1 MTKKRLGLGMLL
13 VFLPQVSLADDTHYQ
28 DFVVG
33 DQAVG
38 LGGAFT
44 AISSDPSGLWYN
56 PAGIVDVSN
65 ASLSLSA
72 NLYGIQDASVGK
84 KETIIPEDP
93 VSKLS
98 VVPASAGFVQ
108 ALGRTGTDGKRP
120 FAFGVSLVVP
130 SYRKFSS
137 SEEGTNQD
145 PALGSYRHGYH
156 RAFEDQ
162 TLWVSLGGA
171 MRLHGRLSI
180 GAGVVLVHRSVQDAA
195 SSFVA
200 ADLRDGEFHTF
211 RSSMMDINFSN
222 DSLLL
227 CAGFKLQ
234 IAPRLFFGAMV
245 RSPSVTVYST
255 GNMRFARSR
264 ADGIQN
270 GFLPTP
276 EEVKVKSQSQIWGE
290 GRAGIAYVIPEL
302 LTLSADISVHL
313 PTRYTLVQID
323 NEQARRALLIAPEI
337 DRNLV
342 INGNLGAEVQ
352 ILNTFTLGLGAFSNF
367 SSAPSIG
374 DPTRPSPARVHMVG
388 GTLAAGFF
396 SQHTVTRLG
405 IQYSRG
411 SGTDIIPVNSPEQ
424 LALDSQQFT
433 KINLVQSYAYFFL
446 ASTFRY

>member
-1 MTKKRLGLGMLL
+1 MKRALVMAGLLL
-13 VFLPQVSLADDTHYQ
+13 CAHLSFADDTHYQ

-44 AISSDPSGLWYN
+44 ALASDPSGLWYN

-65 ASLSLSA
+65 TSLSLSA
-72 NLYGIQDASVGK
+72 NLYGIQDATVGK

-98 VVPASAGFVQ
+98 VIPASAGFVQ
-108 ALGRTGTDGKRP
+108 ALGRTGSDGKRP
-120 FAFGVSLVVP
+120 FAFGVGLVVP

-137 SEEGTNQD
+137 SEEGNSQD
-145 PALGSYRHGYH
+145 PSLGTYRHGYH

-162 TLWVSLGGA
+162 TLWISLGGA

-180 GAGVVLVHRSVQDAA
+180 GAGLVLVHRSVQDTA

-200 ADLRDGEFHTF
+200 ADYRDGEYRTF
-211 RSSMMDINFSN
+211 RSSMMDLNFSN

-227 CAGFKLQ
+227 CAGFKFQL
-234 IAPRLFFGAMV
+234 APRLFLGAMV
-245 RSPSVTVYST
+245 RSPSLTVFST
-255 GNMRFARSR
+255 GNMRFSRAR
-264 ADGIQN
+264 ADGGQN

-290 GRAGIAYVIPEL
+290 GRAGIAYVILDL
-302 LTLSADISVHL
+302 LTLSADVSFHL
-313 PTRYTLVQID
+313 PTRYTLIEVD
-323 NEQARRALLIAPEI
+323 NEQARRALLIAPKIE
-337 DRNLV
+337 RNLV
-342 INGNLGAEVQ
+342 INGNLGVEVQ
-352 ILNTFTLGLGAFSNF
+352 ILNTFTLGAGAFSNF
-367 SSAPSIG
+367 SSAPAID
-374 DPTRPSPARVHMVG
+374 DPTHPSPARVHMVG
-388 GTLAAGFF
+388 GTLAAGIF

-411 SGTDIIPVNSPEQ
+411 SGDDVIPVNSPDQ
-424 LALDSQQFT
+424 LALDSQQFL
-433 KINLVQSYAYFFL
+433 KVNLTQSYAYFFI